1 MFIHTS
7 RHGDLFFMT
16 LTTETE
22 DGRQASTSTFR
33 LSREDAD
40 ALRRQIDA
48 DITDWHIEN
57 QPEEHADPHERAA
70 LMEEHYEQQA
80 DIERDLMFAEPF

>member
-1 MFIHTS
+1 
-7 RHGDLFFMT
+7 MT

-40 ALRRQIDA
+40 NLRRQLAA

-70 LMEEHYEQQA
+70 LMDEYHEQQA
-80 DIERDLMFAEPF
+80 EIERDLMFAEPF

>member
-7 RHGDLFFMT
+7 RSGDLFFMT
-16 LTTETE
+16 LTTEIPDSSE
-22 DGRQASTSTFR
+22 GSTATFR

-40 ALRRQIDA
+40 NLRRQLAA

-57 QPEEHADPHERAA
+57 QPEEHANPHERAA
-70 LMEEHYEQQA
+70 LMDEYHEHQA

>member
-7 RHGDLFFMT
+7 RSGDVFFMT
-16 LTTETE
+16 LTTEIPDSSEGAT
-22 DGRQASTSTFR
+22 ATFR

-40 ALRRQIDA
+40 NLRRQLA
-48 DITDWHIEN
+48 TDITDWHVEN
-57 QPEEHADPHERAA
+57 DPAEQAA
-70 LMEEHYEQQA
+70 MMGEYHEQQA